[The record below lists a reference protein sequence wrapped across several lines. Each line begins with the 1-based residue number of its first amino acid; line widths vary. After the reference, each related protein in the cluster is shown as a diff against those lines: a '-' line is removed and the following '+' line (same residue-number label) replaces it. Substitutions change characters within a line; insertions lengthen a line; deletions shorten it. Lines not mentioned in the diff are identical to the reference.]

1 MLSLIVD
8 GLKYLDL
15 KQNDN
20 SNIEKYGLLNS
31 PKLRKQFLDYLFN
44 FLLLPYS
51 YSQDA
56 SAPPT
61 STNQSLATANL
72 QSLTTSPTSQPV
84 QPVQPEIPACLSES
98 IFKQFKNDINLYD
111 GDEIEEIKIGIL
123 KFLSFNIYNCEE
135 MLFHFIIS
143 TSDTR
148 YRVVNAAELHIKRI
162 VGGVDLN
169 ELNIVSRFYQ
179 LFLGDKVIK
188 KSTSIN
194 NIEPANTRIRLKL
207 LPYMLKS
214 RGCASTIPQS
224 IQLVF
229 DCLFGSPTS
238 TNSKIKLYSV
248 QFVHNMALYCESDK
262 LSKIGALLIQGM
274 NKLIAESNDDNKLR
288 GLAYVAVGKLARKIP
303 DTIANDISVVHNFF
317 SALEKED
324 SDTKM
329 NIQEALVLMI
339 DAFRNKNKDIK
350 SLLLTLLF
358 QYIENEIS
366 QCRSMA
372 VKYTF
377 EIFDH
382 DDLESRF
389 LLLLATSDSKEEIRQ
404 EAVKYLRR
412 TQDPDGNDLKMASFE
427 KWVEFITNKIQ
438 ERLSRNYKV
447 YTFGTHTLAFEP
459 NCYQEILT
467 ILRMALS
474 KSANLKNAQI
484 IDSKSLES
492 SKDET
497 PLLFNYV
504 KKLSQENL
512 NCLFKYVNIIKEYA
526 LTVGNPLGIYLL
538 LEISSI
544 SPVNITKFLHEN
556 IEWLKN
562 QSFSVNE
569 QVRIYSSEL
578 WSLVLINNILDQN
591 NSNLNN
597 DDYSNVNFDNL
608 FTTLDSINKTILA
621 NNLKSFETKHGSLLC
636 IGFALGKFYNLVNS
650 KLNNKSYIESIG
662 NMISEIVGY
671 LDDPN
676 LSMAAIV
683 SLGEIARNGPVIYK
697 SHESKLEIVDVLNK
711 KILTS
716 KEKNR
721 LKEKAA
727 ACLGYMSIHES
738 LIMNSDNKEKSLQ
751 TYKIE
756 TKTFDSF
763 NKYIMQ
769 KLLNSSQ
776 AKQIELNMTI
786 GEALVNCALGKKS
799 RARLNIWL
807 TDFNSDELDDSNY
820 DKSSKD
826 YVDWLLNEL
835 LINYMQNQNQHLRQA
850 SCFWLLILVK
860 KCSNLSE
867 IVLKSLPA
875 IQDAF
880 ISRLGENDEITQE
893 VASKGV
899 GVVFSLANDGQKKD
913 LVSRLVETLGGGN
926 SAKQKAQNKSTNL
939 TSVESGLK
947 ITDENEQIF
956 NPDQIGKAPDG
967 TNITTY
973 KEICSLASDL
983 NKYLTF

>member
-1 MLSLIVD
+1 VD

-20 SNIEKYGLLNS
+20 SNIEKYGFVNS
-31 PKLRKQFLDYLFN
+31 PKLRKLFLDYLFN
-44 FLLLPYS
+44 FLLLPYT
-51 YSQDA
+51 QN
-56 SAPPT
+56 APVPS
-61 STNQSLATANL
+61 STNVQLALSNTTAI
-72 QSLTTSPTSQPV
+72 TTSPPSQSSQPS
-84 QPVQPEIPACLSES
+84 QPEIPACLSES
-98 IFKQFKNDINLYD
+98 AFKQLKNDVNLEN

-123 KFLSFNIYNCEE
+123 KFLSFNIYNCEDI
-135 MLFHFIIS
+135 LFHFIIS

-148 YRVVNAAELHIKRI
+148 YKVVNAAELHIKRI

-169 ELNIVSRFYQ
+169 ESNVVNRFYH

-188 KSTSIN
+188 KTTSIN

-229 DCLFGSPTS
+229 DCLFGSS
-238 TNSKIKLYSV
+238 TATNQKIKLYSV
-248 QFVHNMALYCESDK
+248 QFVHNMALYCEGEK

-274 NKLIAESNDDNKLR
+274 NKLIAESKDDNKLR

-339 DAFRNKNKDIK
+339 DAFRNKNKDVK

-404 EAVKYLRR
+404 DAVKYLRR

-427 KWVEFITNKIQ
+427 KWVEFISNKIE
-438 ERLSRNYKV
+438 ERLNRNFKV

-484 IDSKSLES
+484 VDSKSLES

-526 LTVGNPLGIYLL
+526 LTVGNALAIYLL

-544 SPVNITKFLHEN
+544 SPVKITKFLHEN

-569 QVRIYSSEL
+569 QVRIYSAEL
-578 WSLVLINNILDQN
+578 WSLVTINNIIDQQ
-591 NSNLNN
+591 NSNVKNE
-597 DDYSNVNFDNL
+597 DYSSVIFDSL
-608 FTTLDSINKTILA
+608 FATLDSINKTILA
-621 NNLKSFETKHGSLLC
+621 NNLKSFETKHGALLC
-636 IGFALGKFYNLVNS
+636 IGYSLGKYYNLLKS
-650 KLNNKSYIESIG
+650 KLNNKSYIEIIS
-662 NMISEIVGY
+662 NMISEIVSY
-671 LDDPN
+671 LDDSN
-676 LSMAAIV
+676 LSLAAIV
-683 SLGEIARNGPVIYK
+683 SLGEIARNGPLIFK
-697 SHESKLEIVDVLNK
+697 NNESKLEIVDVLNK

-716 KEKNR
+716 KEKNK

-727 ACLGYMSIHES
+727 ATLGYLPIHES
-738 LIMNSDNKEKSLQ
+738 LILDNNDNKKSTQ
-751 TYKIE
+751 IYKID

-763 NKYIMQ
+763 NKYVMQ

-776 AKQIELNMTI
+776 AKQVELNMTI

-807 TDFNSDELDDSNY
+807 TDFNSDEFEDINHEKNHQDD
-820 DKSSKD
+820 
-826 YVDWLLNEL
+826 VGWLLNEIL
-835 LINYMQNQNQHLRQA
+835 LNYMQNQNQHLRQA

-860 KCSNLSE
+860 KCSSLSE
-867 IVLKSLPA
+867 TVLKNLPN

-899 GVVFSLANDGQKKD
+899 GVVFSLANDEQKKA
-913 LVSRLVETLGGGN
+913 LVSRLVDTLGGNN
-926 SAKQKAQNKSTNL
+926 SSKQKAQNKSTNL
-939 TSVESGLK
+939 TSAESGLK

-956 NPDQIGKAPDG
+956 NTDQLGKAPDG

-983 NKYLTF
+983 NKYKCF